1 MCTKDLSTF
10 HLPFSPLKARK
21 SKIPIL
27 PLFPLARPLFL
38 NDIVCCDLNLSY
50 LEVLPFCPIILYTLS
65 ILYLQL
71 YLPHFAPKSTIYSSS
86 HLSPPSSAAVGI
98 RNNSRTVPEIPGLE
112 TDRYQESERL
122 VLAPPVIYHHCSVGG
137 CVYSCVVVV
146 VVCVA
151 TCCCHLEKIRSLFLC
166 HLLYY

>member
-1 MCTKDLSTF
+1 MSTF

-38 NDIVCCDLNLSY
+38 NDKVCCALNLSY

-71 YLPHFAPKSTIYSSS
+71 YLPHFAPKSTIIYSSS
-86 HLSPPSSAAVGI
+86 HLSPPLSAAGGI

-122 VLAPPVIYHHCSVGG
+122 VLAPPSYISSLFCG
-137 CVYSCVVVV
+137 CFYSCVVVV